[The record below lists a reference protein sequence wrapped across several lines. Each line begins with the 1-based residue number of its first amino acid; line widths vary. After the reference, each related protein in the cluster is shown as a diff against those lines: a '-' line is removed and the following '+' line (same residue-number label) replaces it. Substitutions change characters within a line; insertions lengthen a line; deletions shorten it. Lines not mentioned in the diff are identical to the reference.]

1 MLNATNISAKKRKY
15 NRRIQ
20 SDFKEETCLRSLRKF
35 WPVSVD
41 TDMIS
46 EGISSGSR
54 IKEFS
59 TRHAPAMPGR
69 NVKRSRVSGR
79 LSYR

>member
-1 MLNATNISAKKRKY
+1 MLRTYWPKSANIIAEY
-15 NRRIQ
+15 NRI
-20 SDFKEETCLRSLRKF
+20 SRKKLASGLSVVF
-35 WPVSVD
+35 APVSVD

-46 EGISSGSR
+46 EGISSGFR

-69 NVKRSRVSGR
+69 NVKRSRASGR
-79 LSYR
+79 LSCR